1 MGRYYNG
8 DINGK
13 FWFAVQN
20 SDDASFFGGSQ
31 SEPNFINN
39 YFDKEDLPT
48 IEKGI
53 KECKKNLGKYEKE
66 LNRFFKK
73 ANFYNDEQIAKKF
86 QKTTEEIKELL
97 TWYARIKLGEK
108 IHRCVKKN
116 GNCSFEAEI

>member
-48 IEKGI
+48 IEKWI